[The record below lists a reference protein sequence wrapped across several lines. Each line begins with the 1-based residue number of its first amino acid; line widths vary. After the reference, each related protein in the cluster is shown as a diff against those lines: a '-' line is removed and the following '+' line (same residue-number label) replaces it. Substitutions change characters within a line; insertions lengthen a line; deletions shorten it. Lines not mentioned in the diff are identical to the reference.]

1 MNIHYKALV
10 QAVENTKTNNT
21 PVKCALEKKR
31 NTAAPSIPREYI
43 PRPQWMPENLN
54 STKPYVYYVF
64 SLHIYL

>member
-31 NTAAPSIPREYI
+31 NTAAPSIPQGIHPKTPVDARKFE
-43 PRPQWMPENLN
+43 
-54 STKPYVYYVF
+54 
-64 SLHIYL
+64 

>member
-43 PRPQWMPENLN
+43 PRPPVDARNLE
-54 STKPYVYYVF
+54 
-64 SLHIYL
+64 